1 MSRGGMVDIKSE
13 EEEIIS
19 VNNRKV
25 EWEENMTVARLLE
38 IMNYTFKM
46 LVVKIDGQLVKR
58 KDYEKVIIPK
68 KAEVKIIHLI
78 AGG

>member
-13 EEEIIS
+13 EEGIIS

-25 EWEENMTVARLLE
+25 EWEENMRVARLLE

-46 LVVKIDGQLVKR
+46 LVVKINGQLVKR
-58 KDYEKVIIPK
+58 KD
-68 KAEVKIIHLI
+68 
-78 AGG
+78 